1 MRTLK
6 EIQVEESVGEIMT
19 VEEFAER
26 LEDGY
31 INEWDG
37 DGYYHDGRSRVM
49 KPFLSFDPEE
59 VRNSGFPYVLWFNR

>member
-6 EIQVEESVGEIMT
+6 EIQDEETVGEIMT

-31 INEWDG
+31 IGDFDG
-37 DGYYHDGRSRVM
+37 DGYYHDGKRRIT
-49 KPFLSFDPEE
+49 KPFLSLDPDE